1 MSENSSS
8 AQHIIRRDSAVEKD
22 PDSTLNDV
30 DDDCS
35 LHLSDEEVQSEQ
47 NKKGRGLSFH
57 YEQVTETEDYP
68 SDVQYMR
75 DSKDQTTAY
84 QWAS

>member
-1 MSENSSS
+1 MVIKKFCWVRFCVKMSENSSS

-35 LHLSDEEVQSEQ
+35 LHLSDEEVQIEQ
-47 NKKGRGLSFH
+47 SKKF
-57 YEQVTETEDYP
+57 VP
-68 SDVQYMR
+68 
-75 DSKDQTTAY
+75 
-84 QWAS
+84 